1 MKKTKVLE
9 SFILSIAILA
19 SCFSTLGIS
28 AATADESEAITALK
42 AAWADLTEK
51 KTELLAIPA
60 AAQRIETATATGLT
74 DEEKAAFGDYY
85 YYNADGA
92 KYAYTYPLGQSG
104 FKDYSSKSNVRYS
117 FYVKVVNM
125 TTNFEMKFYD
135 TSWSGRSS
143 WPYCEQNKLTHITLN
158 ASNVGGADIRKINA
172 IEILNPNKAEM
183 YLGCIYVSYE
193 EPVALPENCNSF
205 TTADQWAEAVSK
217 LDLANITASD
227 SFKAAFAELQKYTTD
242 YEAIEA
248 FKTQYTALTKNITEL
263 LAIPAAAQRKETATA
278 TDLTDE
284 EKAAFG
290 DYYYYNADGAKYAY
304 TYPLGQSGFKD
315 YSSKSNVRYSFYVK
329 VVNMTTNFEMKF
341 YDTSWSGRS
350 SWPYCEQNK
359 LTHITLNASNV
370 GGADIRKINAIE
382 ILNPNKAEMYL
393 GCIYVSYEE
402 PVDLP
407 ANYEFF
413 TAEDWLNTVYSTD
426 FTGYNVTDEFKA
438 AFKAL
443 ENCTEEGKK
452 LSALKE
458 AYGNLKNTTT
468 ELFAIP
474 HTKFRYSTAELSDEE
489 KAAFGEYYYYYNAV
503 ADHIYTYPDG
513 QTGYKDYSGL
523 SNVKYSFSAKITN
536 KTTSFCVKM
545 TSNYSDWG
553 AVWPT
558 CTQNEL
564 MSFKFSADNFG
575 GFDLRKIVAL
585 QINNANSA
593 ELYLGCIY
601 ASYDEMITTPL
612 NYELFS
618 AEKLTNAIY
627 NTNLSDYDLTEEF
640 KNAFNAI
647 KTVSELARADVNADY
662 VFNSEDLAVLRQVL
676 LGVRNDYD
684 GDVSGNGNTDILDLV
699 KIKKMLVTV
708 E

>member
-92 KYAYTYPLGQSG
+92 KYAYTYPIGQSG

-117 FYVKVVNM
+117 FYAKFVNM
-125 TTNFEMKFYD
+125 SNNLEMKFYD

-143 WPYCEQNKLTHITLN
+143 WPYCEQNKLTHITL
-158 ASNVGGADIRKINA
+158 D
-172 IEILNPNKAEM
+172 
-183 YLGCIYVSYE
+183 
-193 EPVALPENCNSF
+193 
-205 TTADQWAEAVSK
+205 
-217 LDLANITASD
+217 
-227 SFKAAFAELQKYTTD
+227 
-242 YEAIEA
+242 
-248 FKTQYTALTKNITEL
+248 
-263 LAIPAAAQRKETATA
+263 
-278 TDLTDE
+278 
-284 EKAAFG
+284 
-290 DYYYYNADGAKYAY
+290 
-304 TYPLGQSGFKD
+304 
-315 YSSKSNVRYSFYVK
+315 
-329 VVNMTTNFEMKF
+329 
-341 YDTSWSGRS
+341 
-350 SWPYCEQNK
+350 
-359 LTHITLNASNV
+359 ASNV

-474 HTKFRYSTAELSDEE
+474 QEGQRKETATATDLTDEE
-489 KAAFGEYYYYYNAV
+489 KAVFGEYYYYNDDG
-503 ADHIYTYPDG
+503 ADHSYTCPVG
-513 QTGYKDYSGL
+513 QSGYKDYSGL
-523 SNVKYSFSAKITN
+523 SNVKYSFYAKIADKSAN
-536 KTTSFCVKM
+536 FCVNM
-545 TSNYSDWG
+545 SGDGNSWG
-553 AVWPT
+553 SLWPYYN
-558 CTQNEL
+558 QNTLKRVET
-564 MSFKFSADNFG
+564 SADSISG
-575 GFDLRKIVAL
+575 LDLRKVVYI
-585 QINNANSA
+585 QIKNPNMAKM
-593 ELYLGCIY
+593 YLGCIY

>member
-1 MKKTKVLE
+1 MNNYPSLIKKSLTRLIATITSVMIVL
-9 SFILSIAILA
+9 SLIPGGLTIAETSDQQEKIDA
-19 SCFSTLGIS
+19 FK
-28 AATADESEAITALK
+28 TAWQNLRVV
-42 AAWADLTEK
+42 
-51 KTELLAIPA
+51 KTELFAVPYKPTSNV
-60 AAQRIETATATGLT
+60 TADNTEFTQA
-74 DEEKAAFGDYY
+74 EKDALGPYY
-85 YYNADGA
+85 YYTDTAGETLYMNPETENRWGYPSYAGKENLKFIYNYKLDYGDNTDRHFELVFENNAN
-92 KYAYTYPLGQSG
+92 KYYGIWIQKGGTDLINGSYNAVEGSR
-104 FKDYSSKSNVRYS
+104 DISN
-117 FYVKVVNM
+117 
-125 TTNFEMKFYD
+125 
-135 TSWSGRSS
+135 
-143 WPYCEQNKLTHITLN
+143 THSIIIKN
-158 ASNVGGADIRKINA
+158 PVGHKI
-172 IEILNPNKAEM
+172 IF
-183 YLGCIYVSYE
+183 GCIYVSYYE
-193 EPVALPENCNSF
+193 SVALPTGYETF
-205 TTADQWAEAVSK
+205 TAKEWIEAAES
-217 LDLANITASD
+217 LDLTNCAS
-227 SFKAAFAELQKYTTD
+227 
-242 YEAIEA
+242 
-248 FKTQYTALTKNITEL
+248 
-263 LAIPAAAQRKETATA
+263 
-278 TDLTDE
+278 
-284 EKAAFG
+284 
-290 DYYYYNADGAKYAY
+290 
-304 TYPLGQSGFKD
+304 
-315 YSSKSNVRYSFYVK
+315 
-329 VVNMTTNFEMKF
+329 
-341 YDTSWSGRS
+341 
-350 SWPYCEQNK
+350 
-359 LTHITLNASNV
+359 
-370 GGADIRKINAIE
+370 
-382 ILNPNKAEMYL
+382 
-393 GCIYVSYEE
+393 
-402 PVDLP
+402 
-407 ANYEFF
+407 
-413 TAEDWLNTVYSTD
+413 TV
-426 FTGYNVTDEFKA
+426 EFKNALA
-438 AFKAL
+438 AL
-443 ENCTEEGKK
+443 RELTEEGKAFNK
-452 LSALKE
+452 LYKAWSSLLVSK
-458 AYGNLKNTTT
+458 T
-468 ELFAIP
+468 ELYAIP
-474 HTKFRYSTAELSDEE
+474 HADYRYSTAELSNEE